1 MDIVDFVMQQLMPVV
16 DGLKAKDKSFAKEF
30 EARKSELRDFADLFY
45 KHCSKGGVLAAC
57 CISDDVEG
65 QLVHFFHEPKGTVKS
80 LDIDVKQFK
89 NGSTPA
95 TSKTTSKTSGTKTT
109 TTVKTASSK
118 PTASVKTPAP
128 APVAPAPPVA
138 PKAPA
143 PAPPKASAPAPKPK
157 IMDLF

>member
-1 MDIVDFVMQQLMPVV
+1 MDIIDFVMQQLIPVV
-16 DGLKAKDKSFAKEF
+16 DGLKAKDKNFASEY

-45 KHCSKGGVLAAC
+45 KHCSKGGVRAAYC
-57 CISDDVEG
+57 PDKNLEG
-65 QLVHFFHEPKGTVKS
+65 QLVHFFHEPKGTVKT
-80 LDIDVKQFK
+80 LDLDVKTFK
-89 NGSTPA
+89 NESTPA

-109 TTVKTASSK
+109 TTSKTASSK
-118 PTASVKTPAP
+118 PTTSVKTPAP

-138 PKAPA
+138 PTAPA